1 MTMTNLVFHSRRMG
15 DQNMHK
21 KYLHCTYGF
30 QIEPLSIEEDAEAS
44 SYFDFYIFIFLY
56 FYIFIFLYFSSFE
69 TKLILPS
76 L

>member
-1 MTMTNLVFHSRRMG
+1 MTNLVFHSRRMG

-44 SYFDFYIFIFLY
+44 SYCIL
-56 FYIFIFLYFSSFE
+56 IFIFLYFSSFE